1 MVTVRYTTEML
12 PTWRVLP
19 DGSYARLSQS
29 ENVVS
34 DTAALLEDMQSIAHD
49 FRDVISDSTTA
60 LNEARVLVA
69 AVRKDRRLRATTLRL
84 VSRGT
89 RRPGHDPGDT

>member
-1 MVTVRYTTEML
+1 ML

-19 DGSYARLSQS
+19 DGSYTQLSQS

-34 DTAALLEDMQSIAHD
+34 DTAALIEDMESIAHD
-49 FRDVISDSTTA
+49 FQDVISDSTTA

-69 AVRKDRRLRATTLRL
+69 AVRKDRRLRTTTLRL

-89 RRPGHDPGDT
+89 RRAGRDPGDT